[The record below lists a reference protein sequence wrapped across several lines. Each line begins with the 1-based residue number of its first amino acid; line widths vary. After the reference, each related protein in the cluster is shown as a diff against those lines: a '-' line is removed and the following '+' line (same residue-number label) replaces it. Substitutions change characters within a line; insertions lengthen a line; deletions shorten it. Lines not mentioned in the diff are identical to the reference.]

1 MNKSINQLTNQT
13 AHHNHH
19 LPTQD
24 EAKATPGGPGMGRAA
39 GRGISVAPVMGA
51 PVGLAGPVRGVGGP
65 AQSLL
70 TPAAGTCLSMLVR
83 RVLCGVCGV
92 LNLYA

>member
-1 MNKSINQLTNQT
+1 M
-13 AHHNHH
+13 NHH
-19 LPTQD
+19 PKQPTTQD
-24 EAKATPGGPGMGRAA
+24 EAKATPGGPGIGRAA

-70 TPAAGTCLSMLVR
+70 TPAAGTCISRLF
-83 RVLCGVCGV
+83 VCV
-92 LNLYA
+92 FCLLAA